1 MHGPWLNLVII
12 PFNDPDLFFYR
23 DVSLYIMSARL
34 SLANKWSPPFRK
46 HSRLCQCTRRCGP
59 RAFFEV
65 LFTKMYY
72 HMLNKA
78 LVLCDFMLEG
88 EGVSRPYNGLL

>member
-1 MHGPWLNLVII
+1 MII
-12 PFNDPDLFFYR
+12 PFNDTDLFFYR

-34 SLANKWSPPFRK
+34 SLANEWSPPFVNVVDCVNVRVAVA
-46 HSRLCQCTRRCGP
+46 HGP
-59 RAFFEV
+59 FLKV

-72 HMLNKA
+72 HTLNKA

>member
-1 MHGPWLNLVII
+1 MLSDSDFGESDSVEMRHMASDQSSLGMNGH
-12 PFNDPDLFFYR
+12 PFCKR
-23 DVSLYIMSARL
+23 
-34 SLANKWSPPFRK
+34 
-46 HSRLCQCTRRCGP
+46 SRLCQCTRRCGP

-72 HMLNKA
+72 RTLNKA
-78 LVLCDFMLEG
+78 LVLCDFVLEG